1 MLNHHS
7 IGSGKVREKFSIPG
21 EVMLMLILT
30 TDRISAFD
38 RVIGEIKRKGR
49 ILNELAVAWKRFF
62 EHIIINDVVCSDDV
76 AIAKYYGCTSVAPEL
91 AGRLCIVKRARVI
104 PIECIVRFSLEGSL
118 DKEYRKVE
126 KTGGMIWGLWF
137 PKGLIKGEILPKPVF
152 TPSTKA
158 ETGHDLN
165 ISFDEMEKIISTWL
179 KENPQINGLNAKL
192 LCQAIKSTS
201 LALASI
207 GREKMA
213 RLGYHLLDTKFEF
226 GLIYD
231 FEEDEYKLC
240 LIDEVLTPDSSRAVS
255 KGRHS
260 DKQIL
265 RDWLENGF
273 GWDKESDPPKIPPC
287 IEKEIISGYSAFYQ
301 AAITS

>member
-104 PIECIVRFSLEGSL
+104 PI
-118 DKEYRKVE
+118 
-126 KTGGMIWGLWF
+126 
-137 PKGLIKGEILPKPVF
+137 
-152 TPSTKA
+152 
-158 ETGHDLN
+158 
-165 ISFDEMEKIISTWL
+165 
-179 KENPQINGLNAKL
+179 
-192 LCQAIKSTS
+192 
-201 LALASI
+201 
-207 GREKMA
+207 
-213 RLGYHLLDTKFEF
+213 
-226 GLIYD
+226 
-231 FEEDEYKLC
+231 
-240 LIDEVLTPDSSRAVS
+240 
-255 KGRHS
+255 
-260 DKQIL
+260 
-265 RDWLENGF
+265 
-273 GWDKESDPPKIPPC
+273 
-287 IEKEIISGYSAFYQ
+287 
-301 AAITS
+301 